1 MVSSKKFFQPI
12 DTVALTAML
21 VLSVL
26 ILILLW
32 SGDHTTPRVR
42 AFSWQDKLVSAD
54 DAGFIL
60 TFSRPM
66 NHASVEENLRI
77 NPPIPGKISWAGRR
91 MAYTPLNPVPYGGE
105 YQLQLEKAID
115 QFSTQRQGE
124 SMELFTASFRTRDRA
139 FAYIGVEGKE
149 KGRLILYNLT
159 QQKKTVLT
167 PSDLVVTDFKPYPD
181 GERILFSATTANTQE
196 QNLLSRQLYNVT
208 TGISFRS
215 SQRSSSSTPAP
226 GILDLVLDDQEYQ
239 NLKFD
244 LSADGQTIVVQR
256 VKRGELA
263 SGLEPWIIKPNAK
276 SPESLPQ
283 PLGAIGGDFVITPDS
298 NSLALLKGKGTAIL
312 PLSIE
317 QKSSTNQQ
325 QDFLPQFGQV
335 LSFAR
340 DGSQA
345 AMVSFNEDNP
355 QLRYIRSLFLVANH
369 GLEQELLR
377 TKGLI
382 KSCEFSPN
390 QENLYCLLTDLTQG
404 EQYLEEQPFLVAINL
419 KMATTMDELPQQ
431 WWKQPSVKWVV
442 PLVHQQDIH
451 MSLSPDGLA
460 LLFDQV
466 FTSIPSANDTL
477 KTDEGQA
484 IATSLL
490 WLLPLDNNTAADNLN
505 QLKPEQLLP
514 GFHPR
519 WLR

>member
-1 MVSSKKFFQPI
+1 MSSKKVFQPI
-12 DTVALTAML
+12 DTVALTAL
-21 VLSVL
+21 LGLSVL

-32 SGDHTTPRVR
+32 SGDHTSPRVR
-42 AFSWQDKLVSAD
+42 AFSWQDKLVSVD

-66 NHASVEENLRI
+66 DHASVEENLQI
-77 NPPIPGKISWAGRR
+77 NPPIPGKVSWAGRR

-105 YQLQLEKAID
+105 YQLQLEKATD
-115 QFSTQRQGE
+115 KFYTQGQSQPIER
-124 SMELFTASFRTRDRA
+124 FTASFRTRDRA
-139 FAYIGVEGKE
+139 FAYIGVEGEE

-159 QQKKTVLT
+159 QQQKTVLT
-167 PSDLVVTDFKPYPD
+167 SNDLVVTDFKSYPD
-181 GERILFSATTANTQE
+181 GERILFSATTADIEE
-196 QNLLSRQLYNVT
+196 QSLFSQQLYNVT

-215 SQRSSSSTPAP
+215 SQKSSSSAPAA

-244 LSADGQTIVVQR
+244 LSADGQTIVVER

-263 SGLEPWIIKPNAK
+263 SGVEPWVIKPDAK
-276 SPESLPQ
+276 SPGNSPQ
-283 PLGAIGGDFVITPDS
+283 PLGETGGDFVITPDS
-298 NSLALLKGKGTAIL
+298 QSLALLKGKGTAIL
-312 PLSIE
+312 PLNVE
-317 QKSSTNQQ
+317 QESSPDQQ

-369 GLEQELLR
+369 GMEQELLR
-377 TKGLI
+377 TRGLI
-382 KSCEFSPN
+382 KSCEFSASIDT
-390 QENLYCLLTDLTQG
+390 LYCLLSDLTQG
-404 EQYLEEQPFLVAINL
+404 EQYLEEQPFIVAIDL
-419 KMATTMDELPQQ
+419 KIAKTMDEPPQQ
-431 WWKQPSVKWVV
+431 WWKQPPVKWVV
-442 PLVHQQDIH
+442 PLEPQQDIH
-451 MSLSPDGLA
+451 ISLSPDGLA

-466 FTSIPSANDTL
+466 VTSIPTATDTL
-477 KTDEGQA
+477 KTDQGQA

>member
-1 MVSSKKFFQPI
+1 
-12 DTVALTAML
+12 ML
-21 VLSVL
+21 GLSVL

-42 AFSWQDKLVSAD
+42 AFSWENKLVSVE

-66 NHASVEENLRI
+66 NHASVEENLHI

-91 MAYTPLNPVPYGGE
+91 MAYTPLNPVPYGEE
-105 YQLQLEKAID
+105 YQLQLEKATD
-115 QFSTQRQGE
+115 QFSTQRQGKP
-124 SMELFTASFRTRDRA
+124 MELFTASFRTRDRA

-159 QQKKTVLT
+159 QQQKTILT
-167 PSDLVVTDFKPYPD
+167 PNNLVVTDFKPYPD
-181 GERILFSATTANTQE
+181 GEQILFSATTADTQE
-196 QNLLSRQLYNVT
+196 QSLFSQQLYNVT

-215 SQRSSSSTPAP
+215 LKKSSSSLPAA
-226 GILDLVLDDQEYQ
+226 GILNLVLDDQQYQ

-263 SGLEPWIIKPNAK
+263 SEVEPWVIKSDAK
-276 SPESLPQ
+276 SPDNLPK
-283 PLGAIGGDFVITPDS
+283 PLGEIGGDFLITPDS
-298 NSLALLKGKGTAIL
+298 NSLAILKGKGTAIISL
-312 PLSIE
+312 NIQ
-317 QKSSTNQQ
+317 QKPSPDQQ
-325 QDFLPQFGQV
+325 QNFLPQFGQV

-369 GLEQELLR
+369 GVEQELLR

-382 KSCEFSPN
+382 KSCEFSPSKD
-390 QENLYCLLTDLTQG
+390 NLYCLLSDLTQG
-404 EQYLEEQPFLVAINL
+404 EQYLEEQPFLVAIDL
-419 KMATTMDELPQQ
+419 KMAEKMDEPPEQ
-431 WWKQPSVKWVV
+431 WWQQPPVKWVV
-442 PLVHQQDIH
+442 PLEPQQDIH

-466 FTSIPSANDTL
+466 VTSIPTAADTL
-477 KTDEGQA
+477 KTDEGRA

-505 QLKPEQLLP
+505 QLQPEQLLS